1 MMRDALKRRVAAL
14 IDRLADGSRDERAR
28 LKLLRAVAEMQSK
41 AIPPYGRV
49 YEARKRLDET
59 AIAALPTDVFRHA
72 RVAVHPSSED
82 VRLFRTSGTTN
93 GARGQHAFRDLGLY
107 DRAATREA
115 RRMLFPDRDRMRL
128 LIVAP
133 PAKEATDSSLSYMLA
148 RFVDWFGTHSTYGFR
163 DGVLAVEPVIDALR
177 AAERANE
184 PVAILGTSF
193 AFVHLEDALEGKT
206 FELPE
211 GSRIMQT
218 GGFKGRSRTVEAA
231 SMREMLST
239 RFGVLEAMIIAEY
252 GMTELSSQM
261 YETTLRD
268 TVTGRRVGPRR
279 YAVPGWMRAYP
290 VDPDSLLP
298 VAKGTAGLL
307 RLEDLANVDSCA
319 VLQTADLAR
328 EVDDGF
334 VLIGRA
340 EGAVP
345 RGCSIAIDEALGGAP

>member
-1 MMRDALKRRVAAL
+1 MIRDALKRRVAAL

-28 LKLLRAVAEMQSK
+28 LKLLRAVSEMQAR
-41 AIPPYGRV
+41 AIPTYGRLF
-49 YEARKRLDET
+49 ESRKRLDEN
-59 AIAALPTDVFRHA
+59 AIAAMPTDVFRHA
-72 RVAVHPSSED
+72 RIAVHPPSDD

-148 RFVDWFGTHSTYGFR
+148 RFVDWFGTHSTYGYR
-163 DGVLAVEPVIDALR
+163 DGTLAKEPVITALR
-177 AAERANE
+177 EAEAARE
-184 PVAILGTSF
+184 PIAILGTSF
-193 AFVHLEDALEGKT
+193 AFVHLEDALEGT
-206 FELPE
+206 NFRLPE

-218 GGFKGRSRTVEAA
+218 GGFKGRSREVDPDA
-231 SMREMLST
+231 MRAMLRA
-239 RFGVLEAMIIAEY
+239 RFGVPDPFIIAEY

-268 TVTGRRVGPRR
+268 AAVGRRVGPRR
-279 YAVPGWMRAYP
+279 FAVPGWMRAYP
-290 VDPDSLLP
+290 VDADTLQP
-298 VAKGTAGLL
+298 VPRGDEGLL

-319 VLQTADLAR
+319 VIQTADRAR

-334 VLIGRA
+334 VLLGRA
-340 EGAVP
+340 EGSVP
-345 RGCSIAIDEALGGAP
+345 RGCSLAIDEALGGAT